1 MKKLLYLI
9 SLLTL
14 STFMMFLYGGCSKD
28 EAPVTPT
35 TTTTT
40 VATRTTAI
48 MMKFQSLS
56 FLILLLASTTTTTQA
71 TTATGSGVGS
81 LPAGVNGSISN
92 TRVALYT
99 SVDDWNFDRT
109 FAFTACDGN
118 GNYTLS
124 NLTPGVYYM
133 DAWKDNDNDGVWGT
147 GGDYVWVNGSGAYP
161 NYTLSPLQFSAG
173 QVTTVNF
180 EVFVV
185 P

>member
-14 STFMMFLYGGCSKD
+14 SIFMMFLYGGCSKD

-40 VATRTTAI
+40 VA
-48 MMKFQSLS
+48 
-56 FLILLLASTTTTTQA
+56 TTTTTQA